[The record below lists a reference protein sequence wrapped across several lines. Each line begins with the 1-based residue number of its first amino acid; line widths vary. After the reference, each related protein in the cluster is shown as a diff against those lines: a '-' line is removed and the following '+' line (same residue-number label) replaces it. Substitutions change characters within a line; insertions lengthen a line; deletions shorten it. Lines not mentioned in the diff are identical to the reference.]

1 MRLFSLMV
9 RLDFGMAGQESLGG
23 SLGFSALDERRAM
36 FVISGTQGAGKTTV
50 SSLLARRFQRGV
62 HVSADALQKMIVSGA
77 QWPVASQTTINTPE
91 FEGEVVRQLRLR
103 LDNMCLL
110 AHSFFDAGFTV
121 VLDDIIVGARLTD
134 LREDLAD
141 VDFMFVMLKPS
152 KEAVREREHQRGTE
166 LWREWEWLTESIERT
181 TPRIG
186 LWLDSSTQTANE
198 TVDEIMRRAWSE
210 ALVPS
215 PHAGARRGV

>member
-1 MRLFSLMV
+1 VKSEASLAS
-9 RLDFGMAGQESLGG
+9 G
-23 SLGFSALDERRAM
+23 ALDERHAI

-77 QWPVASQTTINTPE
+77 EWPVAGQTTINTDR
-91 FEGEVVRQLRLR
+91 EGEAVRQLQLR
-103 LDNMCLL
+103 RHNMCLL
-110 AHSFFDAGFTV
+110 GRSFFDAGFTV
-121 VLDDIIVGARLTD
+121 VLDDIIVGERLAE
-134 LREDLAD
+134 LREDLAG
-141 VDFMFVMLKPS
+141 VDCMFVMLQPS
-152 KEAVREREHQRGTE
+152 KETVRERERQRGTE

-186 LWLDSSTQTANE
+186 LWLDSSTQTVDE

-210 ALVPS
+210 ALVQS
-215 PHAGARRGV
+215 PHADARRGVRRRSSEGS